1 MVQAIPICRLESFA
15 VHFGDE
21 LRAGDQLRY
30 CTGALSAVLVNFR
43 RRFSWPNRPPLGLMP
58 PIFGNTWR
66 ELRSDEMAFEGSDHS
81 ENGQ

>member
-21 LRAGDQLRY
+21 LRAGDHLRY

-43 RRFSWPNRPPLGLMP
+43 RRFS
-58 PIFGNTWR
+58 
-66 ELRSDEMAFEGSDHS
+66 
-81 ENGQ
+81 